1 MPTRYAKALRNRRS
15 RGEVRHFS
23 IRIPGLDPTFVSAG
37 AISARITWFGW
48 GFSGI
53 KFSVRARL
61 TKHYVF
67 GHAIRAGENLRLNR

>member
-1 MPTRYAKALRNRRS
+1 MLLHHHIDGA
-15 RGEVRHFS
+15 GV
-23 IRIPGLDPTFVSAG
+23 IGLDPTFVSPG